1 MKTIISSEELDK
13 SAMEVLNQKF
23 NQDVNDNEVRFVKD
37 IKKTNIMSKFKTIYN
52 NMINIVFNVLNTC
65 LYIVRAIVVY
75 QLEAFDKIL
84 KRLRELLSL

>member
-52 NMINIVFNVLNTC
+52 
-65 LYIVRAIVVY
+65 
-75 QLEAFDKIL
+75 K
-84 KRLRELLSL
+84 